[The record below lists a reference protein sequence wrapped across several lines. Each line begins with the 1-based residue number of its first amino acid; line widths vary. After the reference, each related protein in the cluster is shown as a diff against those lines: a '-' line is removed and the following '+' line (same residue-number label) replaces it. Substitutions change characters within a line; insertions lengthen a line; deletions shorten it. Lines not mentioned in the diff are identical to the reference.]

1 MKNLNELDRKLI
13 TELQVDPR
21 KSNARLAQILEVA
34 EPTIARRIERLVAD
48 DEIVFTALPDIKRF
62 GYNISAYI
70 GLRTR
75 QPSMSSSIAE
85 QLCHSPY
92 LRFVSACEGFADF
105 FVGGDFTTTE
115 NLADFIT
122 GYIGK
127 INGISHID
135 TMVELKQIKKRTF
148 GLGNAILDRVSS
160 NDTKTTIDFSDRLLI
175 LELQKDCRSS
185 LKKLS
190 QKVNMSEPTVHRHI
204 KKLMASGA
212 ITLTALA
219 TKNLY
224 KAQDIVGV
232 EAEPAEL
239 DNVATAIARYPQV
252 QFVGIY
258 SGPVQILVGIY
269 GASRDEV
276 SLFATQELVKTEG
289 ITRVA
294 LLSQLKVLKRGLPWI
309 RQ

>member
-1 MKNLNELDRKLI
+1 
-13 TELQVDPR
+13 
-21 KSNARLAQILEVA
+21 
-34 EPTIARRIERLVAD
+34 
-48 DEIVFTALPDIKRF
+48 
-62 GYNISAYI
+62 
-70 GLRTR
+70 
-75 QPSMSSSIAE
+75 
-85 QLCHSPY
+85 
-92 LRFVSACEGFADF
+92 
-105 FVGGDFTTTE
+105 
-115 NLADFIT
+115 
-122 GYIGK
+122 
-127 INGISHID
+127 
-135 TMVELKQIKKRTF
+135 
-148 GLGNAILDRVSS
+148 
-160 NDTKTTIDFSDRLLI
+160 
-175 LELQKDCRSS
+175 
-185 LKKLS
+185 
-190 QKVNMSEPTVHRHI
+190 
-204 KKLMASGA
+204 MASGA